1 MIQDIFPKHLNNQ
14 YIDKKPEK
22 DSKILWFGEKT
33 VFLKMN
39 ENRTIQ
45 FLSYAQLEEACEK
58 IGSDIPKCRYLF
70 SIGREEDALEGD
82 EEKEDFFLSDLSDI
96 NIEGFSFHKMFDVR
110 SMKPMEAVLAA
121 STAWHLYVWY
131 RDNQFCGRC
140 GQKLHHDKKERM
152 MRCACCNNMV
162 FPKIAPAV
170 IVGVTNGDNILMTK
184 YADREYKRY
193 ALIAGFTEI
202 GETAEETVKREVME
216 EVGLRVKNIKYYKS
230 QPWGFD
236 SNLLLG
242 FYCELDD
249 TSEITLDEEELSVA
263 EWINYRD
270 IQDDYEGLSLTRE
283 MMTHFRE
290 QKKVQNEIE

>member
-33 VFLKMN
+33 VFLQMK
-39 ENRTIQ
+39 EDRFIQ
-45 FLSYAQLEEACEK
+45 FLTYAKLKEVCMEAGKE
-58 IGSDIPKCRYLF
+58 IPDCRYLF
-70 SIGREEDALEGD
+70 SIGAEGVSSD
-82 EEKEDFFLSDLSDI
+82 CEKQVEDFFLADLSDI
-96 NIEGFSFHKMFDVR
+96 HIEGFSFHKMFDVR

-121 STAWHLYVWY
+121 STAWHLHVWY

-216 EVGLRVKNIKYYKS
+216 EVGLQVKNIKYYKS

-263 EWINYRD
+263 EWINYRE

-290 QKKVQNEIE
+290 EMKIQNETE